1 MAYNGAKSAVGLN
14 PKSLTVKK
22 GKTAQLKG
30 YVYYRNGEVSKSVK
44 YKTSNS
50 KVVTINSNGKV
61 TGKKK
66 STCYVIVSAK
76 SNSKVCTKC
85 KVVVK

>member
-1 MAYNGAKSAVGLN
+1 MAYNGTKSAVGLN

-30 YVYYRNGEVSKSVK
+30 YVYYRNGKVSNSVK

-50 KVVTINSNGKV
+50 KVATINSNGKV

-66 STCYVIVSAK
+66 ALAMLQLVQRAITRSIQSIK
-76 SNSKVCTKC
+76 L
-85 KVVVK
+85 

>member
-14 PKSLTVKK
+14 PKSLTIKK

-30 YVYYRNGEVSKSVK
+30 YAYYKNGKVSNSAK

-50 KVVTINSNGKV
+50 KVATINSNDKV

-66 STCYVIVSAK
+66 GTCYVTVSAK
-76 SNSKVCTKC
+76 SNSKVYTKC

>member
-1 MAYNGAKSAVGLN
+1 MAYNGTKSAVGLN

-30 YVYYRNGEVSKSVK
+30 YVYYRNGKVSKNVK

-50 KVVTINSNGKV
+50 KVATI
-61 TGKKK
+61 
-66 STCYVIVSAK
+66 Y
-76 SNSKVCTKC
+76 
-85 KVVVK
+85 

>member
-22 GKTAQLKG
+22 GKTVQLKG
-30 YVYYRNGEVSKSVK
+30 YAYYKNGKVSNSVK

-50 KVVTINSNGKV
+50 KVATI
-61 TGKKK
+61 
-66 STCYVIVSAK
+66 Y
-76 SNSKVCTKC
+76 
-85 KVVVK
+85 

>member
-14 PKSLTVKK
+14 PKSLTIKK

-30 YVYYRNGEVSKSVK
+30 YAYYKNGKVSNSVK

-50 KVVTINSNGKV
+50 KVATINSNGKV

-66 STCYVIVSAK
+66 GTCYVTVSAK
-76 SNSKVCTKC
+76 SNNKVYTKC